1 MEYWD
6 IYDRNKQVTGRKMKR
21 NDWHMQPGDYH
32 LTVLALVCDAAGRIL
47 ITQRKAD
54 KEWAPLKWEIPG
66 GGVRAGETS
75 QQAVLREVAEETGL
89 TFTAAQGR
97 LIHTYRSDSPAE
109 QNNYFVDIYRF
120 QAPFAEKD
128 VTIQEKEV
136 ESFKLATPDEI
147 RALGA
152 KDDFLHFKRLEGLL
166 PGAIRKIT
174 IAGAGTMGYSMADI
188 FAQQGYE
195 VTLWNHR
202 QATLDRAKTK
212 ISVGAVDKITYTT
225 SLDAFRGRNLIV
237 ESIVEDLDS
246 KLAFYQEM
254 TPLADARTL
263 IATNTSG
270 LSVNKLAEA
279 VTGPDRF
286 LGMHWFNPPN
296 QIPHIEI
303 IHNHHTR
310 PEVATAIY
318 DLSLAIG
325 KKPVVLEQDVP
336 GFAANRIQ
344 LAVLREALSLVQKGV
359 VSVEGIDAVMK
370 YGLGFR
376 WACLGPLETIDF
388 GGLGV
393 FEHISEYLMPDLE
406 DSHEVPPLLAEKV
419 KNGCLGVKS
428 GKGFY
433 DYSGDKAQEATR
445 ARDAKFQA
453 VYEALYGEPK

>member
-6 IYDRNKQVTGRKMKR
+6 IYDRNKQVTGRKMER

-166 PGAIRKIT
+166 LGAIRKIT

-212 ISVGAVDKITYTT
+212 ISAGAVDKITYTT
-225 SLDAFRGRNLIV
+225 SLDAFRGRDLIV

-270 LSVNKLAEA
+270 LSINKLAEA

-286 LGMHWFNPPN
+286 LGMHWFNPPTLV
-296 QIPHIEI
+296 PLIEI
-303 IHNHHTR
+303 IKNHHTR

-325 KKPVVLEQDVP
+325 KKPVVVEQDVP

-388 GGLGV
+388 GGLDV

-433 DYSGDKAQEATR
+433 DYSGDKAKEATR

-453 VYEALYGEPK
+453 VYEALYGEQK

>member
-6 IYDRNKQVTGRKMKR
+6 IYDVYKQVTGRKMKR

-32 LTVLALVCDAAGRIL
+32 LTVLALVCDENGRIL

-54 KEWAPLKWEIPG
+54 KEWAALKWEIPG

-89 TFTAAQGR
+89 RFTAEQGQ

-120 QAPFAEKD
+120 QAPFTEKD
-128 VTIQEKEV
+128 VAIQEDEV

-188 FAQQGYE
+188 FAQQGYD
-195 VTLWNHR
+195 VILWNHR
-202 QATLDRAKTK
+202 QPTLDKAKTK
-212 ISVGAVDKITYTT
+212 ISAEAVDKITYTT
-225 SLDAFRGRNLIV
+225 SLDAFKGRDLIV
-237 ESIVEDLDS
+237 ESIVEDLDV
-246 KLAFYQEM
+246 KLAFYKEM
-254 TPLADARTL
+254 SPLTDAHTL

-270 LSVNKLAEA
+270 LSINKLAEA

-286 LGMHWFNPPN
+286 LGMHWFNPPTL
-296 QIPHIEI
+296 IPLIEI
-303 IHNHHTR
+303 IKNDHTR
-310 PEVATAIY
+310 PEVAKAIY
-318 DLSLAIG
+318 DLSLAIH

-388 GGLGV
+388 GGLDV

-406 DSHEVPPLLAEKV
+406 DSHDVPPLLAEKV
-419 KNGCLGVKS
+419 KNGNLGVKS
-428 GKGFY
+428 GQGFY
-433 DYSGDKAQEATR
+433 DYSGDKAKEATK

-453 VYEALYGEPK
+453 VYEALYGDKK